1 MAQHFFTSGLM
12 PSDDLL
18 LHFQDHFSIRER
30 WRVNGVHYQK
40 TCEAWLAR
48 LDRYRDEVLALSA
61 AVYGQDEALH
71 WLVRW
76 RVFFRAC
83 AELFGYA
90 QGQEWI
96 VSHYLFEN
104 LSNSGDGGRILPS
117 CFLYSWSLRRCPF

>member
-48 LDRYRDEVLALSA
+48 LDRYRDEVLLQGLCRTVWLCPGAGVDRVPLS
-61 AVYGQDEALH
+61 
-71 WLVRW
+71 VRK
-76 RVFFRAC
+76 
-83 AELFGYA
+83 
-90 QGQEWI
+90 
-96 VSHYLFEN
+96 
-104 LSNSGDGGRILPS
+104 
-117 CFLYSWSLRRCPF
+117 SLQQR